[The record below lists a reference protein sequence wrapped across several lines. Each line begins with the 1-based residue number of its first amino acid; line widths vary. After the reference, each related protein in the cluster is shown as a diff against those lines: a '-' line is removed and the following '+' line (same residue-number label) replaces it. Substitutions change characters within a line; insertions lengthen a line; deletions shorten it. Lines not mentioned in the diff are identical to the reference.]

1 MVNSRLAKL
10 LLALVFLT
18 LQTTTQA
25 RTVRKVTIDETGL
38 NLDTQDSNLT
48 EGCKKFKPTINQV
61 RHYFEKAYPVE
72 SHTITTERY
81 SPCYTTGT
89 ITFSDNSSG
98 KFQLYSGGT
107 STLFW
112 SRGGAVNLLYKK
124 NKWRDPF
131 ACNYGL
137 GDEQEC

>member
-1 MVNSRLAKL
+1 M
-10 LLALVFLT
+10 
-18 LQTTTQA
+18 
-25 RTVRKVTIDETGL
+25 TIDETGL

-61 RHYFEKAYPVE
+61 KHYFEKAYPVE

-107 STLFW
+107 SRITPPVAAAALRYRHYFRARRIDA
-112 SRGGAVNLLYKK
+112 RGRLLQVDVTVADSQEGYAACAAAGAND
-124 NKWRDPF
+124 R
-131 ACNYGL
+131 
-137 GDEQEC
+137 

>member
-1 MVNSRLAKL
+1 M
-10 LLALVFLT
+10 
-18 LQTTTQA
+18 
-25 RTVRKVTIDETGL
+25 TIDETGL
-38 NLDTQDSNLT
+38 NLDTQDSNLM

-112 SRGGAVNLLYKK
+112 SRGGSVNLLYKK
-124 NKWRDPF
+124 ISGTIPLLATTALATSQNAEPDS
-131 ACNYGL
+131 
-137 GDEQEC
+137 